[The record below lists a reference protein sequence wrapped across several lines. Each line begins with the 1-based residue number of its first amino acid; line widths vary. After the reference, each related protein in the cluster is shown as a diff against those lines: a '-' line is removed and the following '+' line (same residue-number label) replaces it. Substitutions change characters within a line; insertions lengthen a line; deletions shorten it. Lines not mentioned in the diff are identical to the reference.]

1 MVPFS
6 LTSRKER
13 NADFAG
19 KAKRDSPPFDG
30 MDPQLNLTESQHVSH
45 TITPP
50 VPTASA
56 TGASTMITI
65 DQFMNTIQ
73 LRTAKVVHV
82 ETIPNKDRL
91 YKITVQV
98 GTETRTIVSGIREW
112 YPNPEELV
120 GKMVAIVANL
130 APKKLGGIESQGM
143 LLAALDNEGK
153 FSLLIAEREVKSGAE
168 VR

>member
-1 MVPFS
+1 MQ
-6 LTSRKER
+6 
-13 NADFAG
+13 
-19 KAKRDSPPFDG
+19 
-30 MDPQLNLTESQHVSH
+30 PQLNLPETQQASH

-50 VPTASA
+50 APASNA
-56 TGASTMITI
+56 VGASTTITI
-65 DQFMNTIQ
+65 DQFINLIQ
-73 LRTAKVVHV
+73 LRTAKVVAV
-82 ETIPNKDRL
+82 ETIPAKDRL

-98 GTETRTIVSGIREW
+98 GDETRTIVSGIREW

-143 LLAALDNEGK
+143 LLAALDDEGK